1 MEATKVKTQH
11 QATKNRELTNTIDPL
26 LMGYNFG
33 HEICVC
39 PGMGWIPRSVSS
51 FNGSMRIQQYRMHWG
66 GPTEWSTVMVDQ
78 QFLWPCSIAFL
89 FVYPEAMATSLYII
103 IPVVSDNHPTITPIK
118 AIL

>member
-51 FNGSMRIQQYRMHWG
+51 FNGSMRIQHYRMDWG
-66 GPTEWSTVMVDQ
+66 GPTEWSTVDGRSTISMAM
-78 QFLWPCSIAFL
+78 FNSKL

-103 IPVVSDNHPTITPIK
+103 IPVVSDHHPSITPIK
-118 AIL
+118 AI